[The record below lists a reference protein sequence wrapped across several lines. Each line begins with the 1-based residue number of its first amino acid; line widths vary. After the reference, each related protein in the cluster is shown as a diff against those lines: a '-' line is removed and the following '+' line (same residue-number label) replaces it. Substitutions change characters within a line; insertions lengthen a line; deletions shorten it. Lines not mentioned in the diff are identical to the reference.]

1 MKVITQKINRTEK
14 ALPFELYPL
23 GDAAVV
29 LRFGNTISSETHRK
43 IKAFVSCLEKNPFRG
58 MIELVPAYCTIT
70 VYYNPWMLSEKG
82 IYNPYERVR
91 SHIQAIAFTNGDDE
105 EQLGRLV
112 EIPVCYE
119 GRHSPDIE
127 EVARN
132 CKLSPGEV
140 VAIHS
145 GVEYLVHMI
154 GFVPGFPY
162 LGGMDPRIESP
173 RKSLPRQKIPAGSVG
188 IAGRQT
194 GVYPLATPGGWQLI
208 GRTPIKLFQARA
220 QEPSLLKAGDRVRF
234 VPITEQEYKERKA
247 AEHES

>member
-1 MKVITQKINRTEK
+1 MIIKKNNRTQK

-23 GDAAVV
+23 GDAALV
-29 LRFGNTISSETHRK
+29 LRFGNTITPETHGK

-82 IYNPYERVR
+82 TYNPYERVR
-91 SHIQAIAFTNGDDE
+91 DHIGAIAFTSGDYGKE
-105 EQLGRLV
+105 PGRLV

-119 GRHSPDIE
+119 GRQSPDLE

-132 CKLSPGEV
+132 CQLSPGDV
-140 VAIHS
+140 VAVHS

-173 RKSLPRQKIPAGSVG
+173 RKSIPRQKIPAGSVG
-188 IAGRQT
+188 IAGMQT

-208 GRTPIKLFQARA
+208 GRTPIKLFQVRA
-220 QEPSLLKAGDRVRF
+220 KEPSLLKAGDRVRF
-234 VPITEQEYKERKA
+234 VPISEQEYKERKA
-247 AEHES
+247 AKHEY